1 MIRYNHRS
9 SLIRVLTGRGA
20 LCILS
25 VLCLFCTSL
34 PLLAQDDVADDGTRK
49 REIKEKLG
57 KFWKKGLGKA
67 LLKLDNK
74 LIEWEHS
81 GIDTNYIAVPEKDR
95 YVYVGA
101 YSYNLQYD
109 IEMPFL
115 IENVDM
121 PQMLQGYIPSNIKDK
136 QYFKA
141 KAHSRQAEMELGVDW
156 RGLSV
161 EIPIRIANKFSR
173 SFGLAKNGSVW
184 GARIRYKHVDHLNGL
199 LDDAYMQASKEI
211 TYRALND
218 PANLGNTLPVETH
231 TRTIPSDLLDLK
243 VFYLEGY
250 YVLNHK
256 KFCLAAA
263 VYGDMIQKKSA
274 GSFIA
279 MANYHQSQ
287 LKCNQLLNADQDIFK
302 NNKVSLGFGYG
313 YNLVFMGGKL
323 VLHASFIPMISAWN
337 HLVHKTHYWDGST
350 YARRETAEEAD
361 MWGAY
366 DTHYYDATKYG
377 KDSKIV
383 LNCFGKFAI
392 SYSYKQFLFNLS
404 ANYRQNLFH
413 SSTGMFINNKDPD
426 AQLNVGYRF

>member
-1 MIRYNHRS
+1 MIRYSHKKSVVRAMM
-9 SLIRVLTGRGA
+9 GRGA
-20 LCILS
+20 VCLLS
-25 VLCLFCTSL
+25 VLCLLCISVPSF
-34 PLLAQDDVADDGTRK
+34 AQDDMAEDASRK
-49 REIKEKLG
+49 KEIKEKLG
-57 KFWKKGLGKA
+57 KFWKKGLGKV
-67 LLKLDNK
+67 LLKFDNK

-95 YVYVGA
+95 YIYIGA
-101 YSYNLQYD
+101 YSYNMHYD

-121 PQMLQGYIPSNIKDK
+121 PQMIKDYIPSNIQDK
-136 QYFKA
+136 KYFKA
-141 KAHSRQAEMELGVDW
+141 KAHSWQAEMELGIDW
-156 RGLSV
+156 RGLSI

-173 SFGLAKNGSVW
+173 SIGLAKNGSVW
-184 GARIRYKHVDHLNGL
+184 GARLRYKHVDHLNGL
-199 LDDAYMQASKEI
+199 LDDAFMQASKEI
-211 TYRALND
+211 TNRMQND
-218 PANLGNTLPVETH
+218 PEHLGNTSPVETH
-231 TRTIPSDLLDLK
+231 VRTIPSDLLDLK

-250 YVLNHK
+250 YVLNHR

-287 LKCNQLLNADQDIFK
+287 LKCNQMLNADQDIFK

-323 VLHASFIPMISAWN
+323 VFHASFIPMISAWN
-337 HLVHKTHYWDGST
+337 HLVHKTRYYDGST
-350 YARRETAEEAD
+350 YGKWDTPEEAN
-361 MWGAY
+361 MWEAY

-383 LNCFGKFAI
+383 LNCFGKFAVT
-392 SYSYKQFLFNLS
+392 YSYKQFLFNLS

-426 AQLNVGYRF
+426 VQLNIGYRF